1 LLAAASPV
9 DEFADR
15 TKFSTEGRPKANG
28 LIMSFEY
35 PSKWI
40 AEEAG
45 DPTIVQA
52 FVRSS
57 REELVLVQI
66 EIKPISLPPDATFTE
81 QDLKDL
87 FTPSQMKQWVSSKP
101 WTSPG
106 HTSPRSAT
114 FIDAKPTKIAGLPAG
129 ILEYS
134 VHEEREGKSADA
146 RIVAFIFVHKT
157 NNSVNPDEAK
167 HMMVWLTCSVSVRPG
182 QAASLQQRMSEFM
195 PLFTMMANS
204 IVVPDKWKFLRED

>member
-1 LLAAASPV
+1 M

-15 TKFSTEGRPKANG
+15 TKFSTEGHPKANG
-28 LIMSFEY
+28 LIMSLEY
-35 PSKWI
+35 PSKWT

-45 DPTIVQA
+45 DSKIVQT
-52 FVRSS
+52 FVRPSDQ
-57 REELVLVQI
+57 ELVLVQI
-66 EIKPISLPPDATFTE
+66 QIKPISLPPVATFTE

-87 FTPSQMKQWVSSKP
+87 FTTSQMKEWVPSKP
-101 WTSPG
+101 WTSAG

-157 NNSVNPDEAK
+157 TNSVNPDEVH
-167 HMMVWLTCSVSVRPG
+167 HMMVWLTCSVAVRPG

-195 PLFTMMANS
+195 PLFTLMANS
-204 IVVPDKWKFLRED
+204 VVVPDKWKFLRED